1 MENGDDY
8 EINKIMR
15 HFVANNAKA
24 YHPYYDEIKDHPGRD
39 LMNIGSRLAFL
50 RDQRGLTQEE
60 LASSLGIS
68 RAALSHYEKNRREP
82 DTETLGK
89 VADLFQVSIDYLV
102 GRTSQSNV
110 TLDPE
115 VRQFSDRL
123 ELSDEQLMEQFA
135 LTIDGRKLTA
145 EEARRFI
152 AFVRAERNM
161 NNP

>member
-1 MENGDDY
+1 
-8 EINKIMR
+8 
-15 HFVANNAKA
+15 
-24 YHPYYDEIKDHPGRD
+24 
-39 LMNIGSRLAFL
+39 MNIGSRLAFL

-161 NNP
+161 NNS

>member
-1 MENGDDY
+1 
-8 EINKIMR
+8 
-15 HFVANNAKA
+15 
-24 YHPYYDEIKDHPGRD
+24 
-39 LMNIGSRLAFL
+39 MNIGSRLAFL

-102 GRTSQSNV
+102 GRTSQSNI

-115 VRQFSDRL
+115 VRQFSDEL
-123 ELSDEQLMEQFA
+123 ELADDQLLENFA
-135 LTIDGRKLTA
+135 LTVDGRKLTA

-161 NNP
+161 NN

>member
-1 MENGDDY
+1 
-8 EINKIMR
+8 
-15 HFVANNAKA
+15 
-24 YHPYYDEIKDHPGRD
+24 
-39 LMNIGSRLAFL
+39 MNIGSRLAFL

-89 VADLFQVSIDYLV
+89 IADLFQVSIDYLV
-102 GRTSQSNV
+102 GRTPHSNV
-110 TLDPE
+110 TLDAE
-115 VRQFSDRL
+115 VRQFTDEL
-123 ELSDEQLMEQFA
+123 ELSDEQLLQHFA
-135 LTIDGRKLTA
+135 LTVDGRKLSP

-161 NNP
+161 NG

>member
-1 MENGDDY
+1 M
-8 EINKIMR
+8 
-15 HFVANNAKA
+15 
-24 YHPYYDEIKDHPGRD
+24 
-39 LMNIGSRLAFL
+39 MNIGNRIAFL

-60 LASSLGIS
+60 LSSSLGIS

-89 VADLFQVSIDYLV
+89 IADLFQVSLDYLV
-102 GRTSQSNV
+102 GRTSQSTT
-110 TLDPE
+110 TLDAD
-115 VRQFSDRL
+115 VRQFTDEL
-123 ELSDEQLMEQFA
+123 ELADDELLERFA

-161 NNP
+161 NP